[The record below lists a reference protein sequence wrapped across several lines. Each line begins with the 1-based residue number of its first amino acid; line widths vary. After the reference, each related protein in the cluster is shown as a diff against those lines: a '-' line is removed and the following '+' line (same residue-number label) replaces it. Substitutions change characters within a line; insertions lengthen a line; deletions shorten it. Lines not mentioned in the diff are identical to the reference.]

1 MAITAGVVGAGLIAG
16 GTAAAIRAQ
25 RMKTAAKGKQY
36 GGSADAVDS
45 MRTGFAQG
53 VDQGNAGVVAGQDR
67 LREASLDTQNL
78 QKQGLNIAN
87 SAGQI
92 QAPVLNNG
100 GLSLLNSYVPGQVA
114 EAQTKRVLD
123 QQQQATMG
131 GARAGGALG
140 LRDAINANAYQGV
153 QAAQN
158 LAEQRAQE
166 EQALLGAKVAQG
178 NTQIGMQQDAN
189 QVAQAQR
196 AQLLGL
202 GTGVQGQAIGQQIG
216 TATGIGQLGIAN
228 QGQQLNA
235 LQETNAQQL
244 TADLDYER
252 RRQADAQRKSQNIFA
267 LGQTLIGGGA
277 NVLSKAGG

>member
-1 MAITAGVVGAGLIAG
+1 LAITAGVVGAGLIAG

-92 QAPVLNNG
+92 QAPILNNG

-252 RRQADAQRKSQNIFA
+252 RRQADAQRKSQNIYGLA
-267 LGQTLIGGGA
+267 QTLIGGGA